1 MLFRKKKS
9 ESPNH
14 IEKYLDQQSRL
25 LSSLSDNDGTLA
37 EQIKSYEYVFLVA
50 DPPLRNA
57 VSHELKL
64 ADLYIK
70 ADQNDKAWGYLN
82 RMYSN
87 HMTDDKGV
95 LWKIRDTQAKI
106 LKKEGK
112 YAEAIEMYLLKYA
125 EKSCDYN
132 DQKDAILKDIKP
144 CANKLKWDEKQIEK
158 IIHIISKECGKFN
171 TAKVVKEYRK
181 IIR

>member
-1 MLFRKKKS
+1 MLFKKKLS
-9 ESPNH
+9 TPKQ
-14 IEKYLDQQSRL
+14 IDQYLDQQSKL
-25 LSSLSDNDGTLA
+25 LSSLSNNNGTLA
-37 EQIKSYEYVFLVA
+37 GQIESYEYALLIA
-50 DPPLRNA
+50 DPPLQNA
-57 VSHELKL
+57 TAHELKL
-64 ADLYIK
+64 AELYIK
-70 ADQNDKAWGYLN
+70 AEQHDKAWGYLN

-87 HMTDDKGV
+87 HMKEGRDAF
-95 LWKIRDTQAKI
+95 WRIRDLQAKI

-171 TAKVVKEYRK
+171 AGKVTKEYRK